1 MEKID
6 LRFQVVLFG
15 NFDDIT
21 PNPKTIK
28 YFLESYE
35 GRNLIPNR
43 FQEVNIDAVS
53 ETGSTNNRLCLT
65 SGDRSWDIR
74 FGFDRMAAILT
85 NANIGVTA
93 MEDRDSFIKS
103 FSDIYSKFNSSFPR
117 KVKRIGFVC
126 QHLLSDVSV
135 DDIVGKVNNSTA
147 FYQETASVE
156 FNNQV
161 VSRTSIRIPEEELIN
176 VSSELRWIK
185 TNFKIENKDQ
195 VFEGLF
201 YATDINTI
209 PENVEY
215 RLDEEGIASFLS
227 ESTKITA
234 RINDEYFNLLK

>member
-1 MEKID
+1 MQRTN

-15 NFDDIT
+15 NFDDII
-21 PNPKTIK
+21 PNPETIK
-28 YFLESYE
+28 YFLESYAD
-35 GRNLIPNR
+35 RNLIPNQ

-53 ETGSTNNRLCLT
+53 GINSTNNRLCLT
-65 SGDRSWDIR
+65 SGDQSWDIR
-74 FGFDRMAAILT
+74 FSFDRMDAILT

-103 FSDIYSKFNSSFPR
+103 FSDIYSKFNSRFPR

-135 DDIVGKVNNSTA
+135 DDVAKKINKSTA
-147 FYQETASVE
+147 FYKETAPTG
-156 FNNQV
+156 FNNLV
-161 VSRTSIRIPEEELIN
+161 VNKTSVRIPEEELIN

-185 TNFKIENKDQ
+185 TNLKIENRDQ
-195 VFEGLF
+195 AFEGLL

-209 PENVEY
+209 AENVEY
-215 RLDEEGIASFLS
+215 RLDKKGITNFLS
-227 ESTKITA
+227 ESTTITA

>member
-103 FSDIYSKFNSSFPR
+103 FSDIYSKFNSRFPR